1 MPKGKKVDEDEEV
14 DKEEDFDDE
23 EDFEDDAE
31 GDKPEDFEDDEEED
45 IDEEEEIDEEEDE
58 ELEGEEELEEG
69 KEVKAKEVKTEK
81 PGEEGEYDYEANLD
95 YKIENVVA
103 TVCVE
108 ITEKIDLNQ
117 IARKHADVE
126 YNPER
131 FPGLVMRIEK
141 PRATILIFSTG
152 KMVVTGLRQASEAE
166 RVVDKV
172 VKNIRKAGIKLS
184 NPEITIQNI
193 VASGDLHT
201 NIDLNMAAI
210 VMEYAMYEPEVFP
223 GLIYRMQDPKTVFLI
238 FSTGRIVCT
247 GAKQKEIV
255 RDAVLKLNRQ
265 VRELG
270 VAKKDIGD
278 SEYQDITFI

>member
-1 MPKGKKVDEDEEV
+1 MAEE
-14 DKEEDFDDE
+14 
-23 EDFEDDAE
+23 
-31 GDKPEDFEDDEEED
+31 
-45 IDEEEEIDEEEDE
+45 
-58 ELEGEEELEEG
+58 EEELEEDI
-69 KEVKAKEVKTEK
+69 EDE
-81 PGEEGEYDYEANLD
+81 EEGEDEEGLD

-103 TVCVE
+103 TVVVE

-141 PRATILIFSTG
+141 PKATILIFSTG
-152 KMVVTGLRQASEAE
+152 KMVVTGLRKASEAE

-172 VKNIRKAGIKLS
+172 VKNIRKAGIKVS

-247 GAKQKEIV
+247 GAKRKEIV
-255 RDAVLKLNRQ
+255 KEAVSKLNIQ

-270 VAKKDIGD
+270 VAKKELGD
-278 SEYQDITFI
+278 TDYQDITFI

>member
-1 MPKGKKVDEDEEV
+1 MSEEEVKDEEKDVKDEDY
-14 DKEEDFDDE
+14 D
-23 EDFEDDAE
+23 
-31 GDKPEDFEDDEEED
+31 
-45 IDEEEEIDEEEDE
+45 
-58 ELEGEEELEEG
+58 LES
-69 KEVKAKEVKTEK
+69 
-81 PGEEGEYDYEANLD
+81 NLD

-103 TVCVE
+103 TVVVE

-117 IARKHADVE
+117 IARKHAEVE

-152 KMVVTGLRQASEAE
+152 KMVVTGLRKAAEAP
-166 RVVDKV
+166 RVVEKV
-172 VKNIRKAGIKLS
+172 VKNIRKAGIKVT
-184 NPEITIQNI
+184 NPKITIQNI

-223 GLIYRMQDPKTVFLI
+223 GLIYRMQEPKTVFLI

-247 GAKQKEIV
+247 GAKKKEIV
-255 RDAVLKLNRQ
+255 RDAVLKLNHQ

-270 VAKKDIGD
+270 VAKKDMGN
-278 SEYQDITFI
+278 SEYEDITFI

>member
-1 MPKGKKVDEDEEV
+1 MSEEENDLDEE
-14 DKEEDFDDE
+14 F
-23 EDFEDDAE
+23 
-31 GDKPEDFEDDEEED
+31 
-45 IDEEEEIDEEEDE
+45 DEEEE
-58 ELEGEEELEEG
+58 
-69 KEVKAKEVKTEK
+69 
-81 PGEEGEYDYEANLD
+81 GEEGEFEDGSDLD

-103 TVCVE
+103 TVVVE

-117 IARKHADVE
+117 IARRHADVE

-172 VKNIRKAGIKLS
+172 VKNIRKAGIKLA

-247 GAKQKEIV
+247 GAKKKEIV
-255 RDAVLKLNRQ
+255 REAVLKLNQ
-265 VRELG
+265 EVRELG
-270 VAKKDIGD
+270 VAKKDISE

>member
-1 MPKGKKVDEDEEV
+1 MAKKKTEEI
-14 DKEEDFDDE
+14 KEEE
-23 EDFEDDAE
+23 SA
-31 GDKPEDFEDDEEED
+31 
-45 IDEEEEIDEEEDE
+45 EEEESVEKEETAEHD
-58 ELEGEEELEEG
+58 
-69 KEVKAKEVKTEK
+69 
-81 PGEEGEYDYEANLD
+81 LD

-103 TVCVE
+103 TVVVE

-117 IARKHADVE
+117 IARKHAEVE

-152 KMVVTGLRQASEAE
+152 KMVVTGLRKAAEAP
-166 RVVDKV
+166 RVVEKV
-172 VKNIRKAGIKLS
+172 VKNIKKAGIKVS
-184 NPEITIQNI
+184 NPVITIQNI

-247 GAKQKEIV
+247 GAKKKEIV
-255 RDAVLKLNRQ
+255 REAVRKLNKE
-265 VRELG
+265 VRKLG
-270 VAKKDIGD
+270 VAKQEMGSSD
-278 SEYQDITFI
+278 YQDITFI

>member
-1 MPKGKKVDEDEEV
+1 MSE
-14 DKEEDFDDE
+14 
-23 EDFEDDAE
+23 
-31 GDKPEDFEDDEEED
+31 
-45 IDEEEEIDEEEDE
+45 EEEEIEAETKEEKEK
-58 ELEGEEELEEG
+58 EGEER
-69 KEVKAKEVKTEK
+69 
-81 PGEEGEYDYEANLD
+81 EGEYDFEEDLD

-103 TVCVE
+103 TVVVE

-117 IARKHADVE
+117 IARRHADVE

-152 KMVVTGLRQASEAE
+152 KMVVTGLRQATEAP
-166 RVVDKV
+166 RVVEKV
-172 VKNIRKAGIKLS
+172 VKNIRKAGIKVS

-247 GAKQKEIV
+247 GAKKKEIV
-255 RDAVLKLNRQ
+255 REAVLRLNQQ
-265 VRELG
+265 VRDLG

>member
-1 MPKGKKVDEDEEV
+1 MAKKVKRVEEEV
-14 DKEEDFDDE
+14 
-23 EDFEDDAE
+23 
-31 GDKPEDFEDDEEED
+31 EEEKTH
-45 IDEEEEIDEEEDE
+45 DEASEIEKR
-58 ELEGEEELEEG
+58 EG
-69 KEVKAKEVKTEK
+69 
-81 PGEEGEYDYEANLD
+81 LD

-103 TVCVE
+103 TVVVE
-108 ITEKIDLNQ
+108 ITEKIDLNI

-141 PRATILIFSTG
+141 PKATILIFSTG
-152 KMVVTGLRQASEAE
+152 KMVVTGLRKATEAG
-166 RVVDKV
+166 RVVEKV
-172 VKNIRKAGIKLS
+172 VKNIRKAGIIVS

-223 GLIYRMQDPKTVFLI
+223 GLIYRMQEPKTVFLI

-247 GAKQKEIV
+247 GAKKKEIV
-255 RDAVLKLNRQ
+255 KEAVKKLNKE
-265 VRELG
+265 VRDLG
-270 VAKKDIGD
+270 VAKKDLGNPD
-278 SEYQDITFI
+278 YQDITFI

>member
-1 MPKGKKVDEDEEV
+1 MSDEE
-14 DKEEDFDDE
+14 FDE
-23 EDFEDDAE
+23 EN
-31 GDKPEDFEDDEEED
+31 DEEED
-45 IDEEEEIDEEEDE
+45 H
-58 ELEGEEELEEG
+58 
-69 KEVKAKEVKTEK
+69 
-81 PGEEGEYDYEANLD
+81 DYESDLD

-103 TVCVE
+103 TVSVE
-108 ITEKIDLNQ
+108 LTEKIDLNQ
-117 IARKHADVE
+117 IARKHAEVE

-152 KMVVTGLRQASEAE
+152 KMVVTGLRKAVEAP

-172 VKNIRKAGIKLS
+172 VKNIRKAGIKVA

-247 GAKQKEIV
+247 GAKKKEIV
-255 RDAVLKLNRQ
+255 RDAVLKLNQQ

-270 VAKKDIGD
+270 VAKKDISE

>member
-1 MPKGKKVDEDEEV
+1 MAKK
-14 DKEEDFDDE
+14 K
-23 EDFEDDAE
+23 
-31 GDKPEDFEDDEEED
+31 
-45 IDEEEEIDEEEDE
+45 E
-58 ELEGEEELEEG
+58 ELEDELEDELEEN
-69 KEVKAKEVKTEK
+69 
-81 PGEEGEYDYEANLD
+81 GEALEDELDSETALD

-103 TVCVE
+103 TVVVE

-117 IARKHADVE
+117 IARRHADVE

-152 KMVVTGLRQASEAE
+152 KMVVTGLRKAAEAP
-166 RVVDKV
+166 RVVEKV
-172 VKNIRKAGIKLS
+172 VKNIKKAGIKVS

-223 GLIYRMQDPKTVFLI
+223 GLIYRMQEPKTVFLI

-247 GAKQKEIV
+247 GAKKKEIV
-255 RDAVLKLNRQ
+255 REAVLKLNHE

-270 VAKKDIGD
+270 VAKKDIGT
-278 SEYQDITFI
+278 SNYQDITFI

>member
-1 MPKGKKVDEDEEV
+1 MSDEEFDEENDVEDEY
-14 DKEEDFDDE
+14 DE
-23 EDFEDDAE
+23 EN
-31 GDKPEDFEDDEEED
+31 DEEEY
-45 IDEEEEIDEEEDE
+45 
-58 ELEGEEELEEG
+58 
-69 KEVKAKEVKTEK
+69 
-81 PGEEGEYDYEANLD
+81 YDYESDLD

-103 TVCVE
+103 TVSVE
-108 ITEKIDLNQ
+108 LTEKIDLNQ
-117 IARKHADVE
+117 IARKHAEVE

-152 KMVVTGLRQASEAE
+152 KMVVTGLRKAVEAP
-166 RVVDKV
+166 RVVEKV

-247 GAKQKEIV
+247 GAKKKEIV
-255 RDAVLKLNRQ
+255 REAVLKLNQQ
-265 VRELG
+265 VRDLG
-270 VAKKDIGD
+270 VAKKDISE

>member
-1 MPKGKKVDEDEEV
+1 MAGEEIE
-14 DKEEDFDDE
+14 DKEEDVKDE
-23 EDFEDDAE
+23 EYD
-31 GDKPEDFEDDEEED
+31 
-45 IDEEEEIDEEEDE
+45 
-58 ELEGEEELEEG
+58 LES
-69 KEVKAKEVKTEK
+69 
-81 PGEEGEYDYEANLD
+81 NID

-103 TVCVE
+103 TVVVE
-108 ITEKIDLNQ
+108 ITEKIDLKQ
-117 IARKHADVE
+117 IARKHAEVE

-152 KMVVTGLRQASEAE
+152 KMVVTGLRKAVEAPK
-166 RVVDKV
+166 VVEKV
-172 VKNIRKAGIKLS
+172 VKNIRKAGIKVT
-184 NPEITIQNI
+184 NPVITIQNI

-210 VMEYAMYEPEVFP
+210 VMEFAMYEPEVFP

-247 GAKQKEIV
+247 GAKKKEIV
-255 RDAVLKLNRQ
+255 RDAVLKLNHQ

-270 VAKKDIGD
+270 VAKKENAV
-278 SEYQDITFI
+278 SEYEDITFI

>member
-1 MPKGKKVDEDEEV
+1 MSEE
-14 DKEEDFDDE
+14 EFN
-23 EDFEDDAE
+23 EDFEIKKKKA
-31 GDKPEDFEDDEEED
+31 EED
-45 IDEEEEIDEEEDE
+45 WENYNY
-58 ELEGEEELEEG
+58 
-69 KEVKAKEVKTEK
+69 K
-81 PGEEGEYDYEANLD
+81 ANLT
-95 YKIENVVA
+95 YKIENVVG
-103 TVCVE
+103 TVIVE
-108 ITEKIDLNQ
+108 IEEKIDLNQ
-117 IARKHADVE
+117 IARKQPDVE

-152 KMVVTGLRQASEAE
+152 KMVVTGLRKASEA
-166 RVVDKV
+166 DKV
-172 VKNIRKAGIKLS
+172 VQKVIKNIRKADIEVK
-184 NPEITIQNI
+184 NPVITIQNI

-247 GAKQKEIV
+247 GAKEKAIV
-255 RDAVLKLNRQ
+255 REAVLKLNKE

-270 VAKKDIGD
+270 VAKKNLNSIDYEDI
-278 SEYQDITFI
+278 SFL

>member
-1 MPKGKKVDEDEEV
+1 MPEKETKVEGDL
-14 DKEEDFDDE
+14 KEEST
-23 EDFEDDAE
+23 
-31 GDKPEDFEDDEEED
+31 EEEG
-45 IDEEEEIDEEEDE
+45 
-58 ELEGEEELEEG
+58 EGEEG
-69 KEVKAKEVKTEK
+69 DFHHDA
-81 PGEEGEYDYEANLD
+81 DLD

-103 TVCVE
+103 TVVVE

-152 KMVVTGLRQASEAE
+152 KMVVTGLRKSTEAE
-166 RVVDKV
+166 RVVEKV
-172 VKNIRKAGIKLS
+172 VKNIKKAGIKVS

-223 GLIYRMQDPKTVFLI
+223 GLIYRMQEPKTVFLI

-247 GAKQKEIV
+247 GAKRKEIV
-255 RDAVLKLNRQ
+255 REAVIKLNKQ

-270 VAKKDIGD
+270 VAKKDIGT
-278 SEYQDITFI
+278 SEYQDITFV

>member
-1 MPKGKKVDEDEEV
+1 MTEEKEEV
-14 DKEEDFDDE
+14 I
-23 EDFEDDAE
+23 
-31 GDKPEDFEDDEEED
+31 EEEID
-45 IDEEEEIDEEEDE
+45 DEEEEIKDEESS
-58 ELEGEEELEEG
+58 
-69 KEVKAKEVKTEK
+69 
-81 PGEEGEYDYEANLD
+81 D

-103 TVCVE
+103 TVVVE

-131 FPGLVMRIEK
+131 FPGLVMRILK
-141 PRATILIFSTG
+141 PKATILIFSTG
-152 KMVVTGLRQASEAE
+152 KMVVTGMRKASEAD
-166 RVVDKV
+166 RVVEKV
-172 VKNIRKAGIKLS
+172 LKNIRKAGIKVS

-247 GAKQKEIV
+247 GAKRKEIV
-255 RDAVLKLNRQ
+255 KEAVRKLNIQ

-270 VAKKDIGD
+270 VAKKELGEID
-278 SEYQDITFI
+278 YQDITFI

>member
-1 MPKGKKVDEDEEV
+1 MTEE
-14 DKEEDFDDE
+14 
-23 EDFEDDAE
+23 
-31 GDKPEDFEDDEEED
+31 
-45 IDEEEEIDEEEDE
+45 
-58 ELEGEEELEEG
+58 EEELEVEEDL
-69 KEVKAKEVKTEK
+69 K
-81 PGEEGEYDYEANLD
+81 EEGEEKEEGLD

-103 TVCVE
+103 TVVVE
-108 ITEKIDLNQ
+108 ITEKIDLNI

-131 FPGLVMRIEK
+131 FPGLVMRILK
-141 PRATILIFSTG
+141 PKATILIFSTG
-152 KMVVTGLRQASEAE
+152 KMVVTGMRKASEAD
-166 RVVDKV
+166 RVVEKV
-172 VKNIRKAGIKLS
+172 LKNIRKAGIKVS

-223 GLIYRMQDPKTVFLI
+223 GLIYRMQEPKTVFLI

-247 GAKQKEIV
+247 GAKRKEIV
-255 RDAVLKLNRQ
+255 KEAVRKLNIQ

-270 VAKKDIGD
+270 VAKKELGD
-278 SEYQDITFI
+278 TDYQDITFI

>member
-1 MPKGKKVDEDEEV
+1 MVEEKFENGEEKK
-14 DKEEDFDDE
+14 
-23 EDFEDDAE
+23 EDFESD
-31 GDKPEDFEDDEEED
+31 
-45 IDEEEEIDEEEDE
+45 
-58 ELEGEEELEEG
+58 
-69 KEVKAKEVKTEK
+69 
-81 PGEEGEYDYEANLD
+81 LD

-103 TVCVE
+103 TVVVE
-108 ITEKIDLNQ
+108 ITEKVDLIK
-117 IARKHADVE
+117 IASKHPEVE

-152 KMVVTGLRQASEAE
+152 KMVVTGLRKAAEAP
-166 RVVDKV
+166 RVVEKV
-172 VKNIRKAGIKLS
+172 VKNIRKAGIKVS
-184 NPEITIQNI
+184 NPVITIQNI

-223 GLIYRMQDPKTVFLI
+223 GLIYRMQEPKTVFLI

-247 GAKQKEIV
+247 GAKKKEIV
-255 RDAVLKLNRQ
+255 RDAVLKLNQQ

-270 VAKKDIGD
+270 VARKDIGD

>member
-1 MPKGKKVDEDEEV
+1 MSE
-14 DKEEDFDDE
+14 
-23 EDFEDDAE
+23 
-31 GDKPEDFEDDEEED
+31 EEED
-45 IDEEEEIDEEEDE
+45 LEDNLEEDIELEEEIDSE
-58 ELEGEEELEEG
+58 
-69 KEVKAKEVKTEK
+69 TE
-81 PGEEGEYDYEANLD
+81 LD

-103 TVCVE
+103 TVVVE

-117 IARKHADVE
+117 IARRHADVE

-152 KMVVTGLRQASEAE
+152 KMVVTGLRKATEAE

-172 VKNIRKAGIKLS
+172 VKNIRKAGIKVS

-223 GLIYRMQDPKTVFLI
+223 GLIYRMQEPKTVFLI

-247 GAKQKEIV
+247 GAKRKEIV
-255 RDAVLKLNRQ
+255 REAVLKLNQQ

-270 VAKKDIGD
+270 VAKQDIGD
-278 SEYQDITFI
+278 SDYQDITFV